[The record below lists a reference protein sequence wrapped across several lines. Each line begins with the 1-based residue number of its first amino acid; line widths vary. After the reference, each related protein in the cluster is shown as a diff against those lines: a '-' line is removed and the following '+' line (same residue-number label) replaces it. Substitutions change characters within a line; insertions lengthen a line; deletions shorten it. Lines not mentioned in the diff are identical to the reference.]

1 MTPEE
6 EEFEFACAAQL
17 DSQAAAGGFDRWCEL
32 YMTRVFSFPTMAPG
46 AGDLVSVP
54 NGSQMSAKMPAV
66 TAPSMLRQ
74 FSSIL
79 GESVSVR
86 SL

>member
-17 DSQAAAGGFDRWCEL
+17 ESQAAAGGFDRWCEL
-32 YMTRVFSFPTMAPG
+32 YMTRVFSFPPMSPG

-54 NGSQMSAKMPAV
+54 DGSQFECQDVCSD
-66 TAPSMLRQ
+66 AP
-74 FSSIL
+74 
-79 GESVSVR
+79 
-86 SL
+86 